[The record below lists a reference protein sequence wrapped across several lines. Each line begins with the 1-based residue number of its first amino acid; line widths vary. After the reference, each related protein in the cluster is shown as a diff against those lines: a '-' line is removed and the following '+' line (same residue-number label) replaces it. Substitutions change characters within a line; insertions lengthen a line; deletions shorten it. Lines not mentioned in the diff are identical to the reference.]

1 MRNFCNLCEKTFF
14 SWNTREIDQFIL
26 CKKHAK
32 LYEDYE
38 WYIDQIAYATP
49 EDYSQSIQIYN
60 RKKEL
65 WKKNVPSLIRTSY
78 ILKED
83 HIVSK
88 IELLL
93 AKKRS

>member
-1 MRNFCNLCEKTFF
+1 MRHFCNLCEKTFF
-14 SWNTREIDQFIL
+14 KWNTKKIDEFIL
-26 CKKHAK
+26 CKKHAE
-32 LYEDYE
+32 LYLAHD
-38 WYIDQIAYATP
+38 WYTDQVAYATP
-49 EDYSQSIQIYN
+49 DDYSQSIQIYN
-60 RKKEL
+60 RKIDL
-65 WKKNVPSLIRTSY
+65 WKNKIPSLIRTSY